1 MDAENEKYVG
11 DKLEDVINDNLD
23 ELSTMDKGSEEYS
36 RIVKDTKTLLDGW
49 VDIKK
54 VETDFNDHEAQ
65 REHEARMKRE
75 EVKNQ
80 KKSKILEIVIPTAVT
95 ALVAG
100 ARMFEAKRMFMTT
113 LRCEYADD
121 KAVLNRNFQGLFNS
135 TWRI

>member
-65 REHEARMKRE
+65 REHEAKMKRE
-75 EVKNQ
+75 ETKNQ
-80 KKSKILEIVIPTAVT
+80 NKYRILEIIVPTAVT

-113 LRCEYADD
+113 LRCEYCDD